1 MSDKANRKGLF
12 SGTGEFPEDTYG
24 YTTQRRNTAGLPLG
38 AELAVD
44 FTPVVGDIKAGIETA
59 DYLRQGDYGNAL
71 LSGIGVLPFVPPLA
85 GSIKK
90 IYHGTSPNIANII
103 DKTGFDVSKSA
114 DGTIWFTT
122 DPNIG
127 EVTATGKG
135 GKVTRVLPDDYLNLA
150 GWDEVDKYSI
160 DELINL
166 GYDGVKYP
174 NVEDGFA
181 HYQIF
186 HPEKLKKI
194 TPDTSYRMQ
203 HQPRGPMDDNPI
215 RLDDLTRSTTGEVA
229 GYPED
234 FYSPKGLRY
243 YANPNYKADVESY
256 NLIRKLRG
264 KPDAEVTIYR
274 GVPKGVKNINE
285 GDFVTLSKQYA
296 KDHAASGYGRSGKEA
311 GDVIEMKVKVKDIF
325 WDGNDVNE
333 FGYFPESSVV
343 KTSRATIIE

>member
-1 MSDKANRKGLF
+1 MADKSNRKGLF

-24 YTTQRRNTAGLPLG
+24 YTTQRRNTTGLPLG

-59 DYLRQGDYGNAL
+59 DYLRQGDYENAL
-71 LSGIGVLPFVPPLA
+71 LSGIGVLPFVPSLA
-85 GSIKK
+85 GSILDRVKK
-90 IYHGTSPNIANII
+90 RTPEEIRLIEENKAKLYEQRLKERP
-103 DKTGFDVSKSA
+103 KK
-114 DGTIWFTT
+114 
-122 DPNIG
+122 
-127 EVTATGKG
+127 E
-135 GKVTRVLPDDYLNLA
+135 
-150 GWDEVDKYSI
+150 SI
-160 DELINL
+160 
-166 GYDGVKYP
+166 
-174 NVEDGFA
+174 
-181 HYQIF
+181 
-186 HPEKLKKI
+186 
-194 TPDTSYRMQ
+194 TDTSYRMQ
-203 HQPRGPMDDNPI
+203 HQPRGPMEDNPI

-234 FYSPKGLRY
+234 FYSSKGLQY

-343 KTSRATIIE
+343 KTSRAQIIE

>member
-1 MSDKANRKGLF
+1 MANRKGLF
-12 SGTGEFPEDTYG
+12 FGTGEFPEDTYG
-24 YTTQRRNTAGLPLG
+24 YTTQRRNTDGLPLG

-174 NVEDGFA
+174 NVGDGVTN
-181 HYQIF
+181 YQIF

-203 HQPRGPMDDNPI
+203 HQPRGPMEDDPI

-234 FYSPKGLRY
+234 FYSPNGLRI

>member
-1 MSDKANRKGLF
+1 MANRKGLF

-24 YTTQRRNTAGLPLG
+24 YTTQRRNTTGLPLG
-38 AELAVD
+38 AELAID
-44 FTPVVGDIKAGIETA
+44 FTPVVGDIKAGVETA

-71 LSGIGVLPFVPPLA
+71 LSGVGVLPFIPSFA

-90 IYHGTSPNIANII
+90 IYHGTTPSIAKII
-103 DKTGFDVSKSA
+103 DEKGFDVSKSA
-114 DGTIWFTT
+114 DNSIWFTS

-127 EVTATGKG
+127 KVAATGTG
-135 GKVTRVLPDDYLNLA
+135 GKVTRILPDDLKLA
-150 GWDEVDKYSI
+150 GYDESDKYFT
-160 DELINL
+160 DELISL
-166 GYDGVKYP
+166 GYDGVEFP
-174 NVEDGFA
+174 IGQDNVT
-181 HYQIF
+181 HYRIF
-186 HPEKLKKI
+186 NPEKLKKENI
-194 TPDTSYRMQ
+194 TDTSYRLQ
-203 HQPRGPMDDNPI
+203 HQPRGPMDDHPI
-215 RLDDLTRSTTGEVA
+215 RLDDLTRSTTGEVG

-234 FYSPKGLRY
+234 FYSSKGLQY

-274 GVPKGVKNINE
+274 GVPKGIKNINE

-296 KDHAASGYGRSGKEA
+296 KDHAASGYGRYGDEA
-311 GDVIEMKVKVKDIF
+311 GDVIQMKVKVKDIF

-333 FGYFPESSVV
+333 FGYFPESSVI